1 MLYLILALGLILRL
15 YGMNWD
21 SGFHLHPDERM
32 LMIVATRIKFFSNLD
47 PDFFNYGSLPIYILK
62 ATGDLID
69 FLFGTKLSNYD
80 GLLYIGRSLSIVAD
94 LLTILLIYKIA
105 ALLFSKIL
113 KKQAKT
119 AGLLASFLYAT
130 TFFPI
135 QNSHFFIVD
144 NFLNLFSTLLFYLL
158 LKLLDKKRI
167 SWKDTIPPAI
177 VSAAILA
184 TKISGILFVSTAAL
198 TIIYKSLKTI
208 KKIKKQP
215 LATYYL
221 LLATPILTFNFALLT
236 FNFIFMPYAFLRW
249 RRFLSDILLQMKMN
263 SDPYIFPYTLQYV
276 DTVPYLYYLKNIF
289 FWGAGPVISLLALFG
304 LILML
309 KNIKNLK
316 KHPEI
321 ILFLFYYGL
330 YFLILGKSA
339 VKFMRYMLPLYPALS
354 LLAAYT
360 LTSLKS
366 LGHLKIGIWNLP
378 RTRAKHG
385 TGHPVPYLFWYRV
398 VLGILLLHI
407 FYLLPFLSIYS
418 KPNTRI
424 QATEWIL
431 KNVPAGST
439 LAIEHWDDRLPLYGG
454 ENYQFVELQLYNQPD
469 NAYKWKTFQNQLMQA
484 DYIIIASNR
493 LYKPL
498 QKLADCEKYK
508 VCYPKTAE
516 YYKRLFNNLP
526 IWTEYGALKFQKI
539 AEFSNYPRILNF
551 EIKDDSA
558 DESFTVYDHPKVM
571 IFKKNKSF

>member
-1 MLYLILALGLILRL
+1 MLHLILAFGLILRL
-15 YGMNWD
+15 YGINWD

-80 GLLYIGRSLSIVAD
+80 GLLYIGRSLSVAAD

-105 ALLFSKIL
+105 ALLFSKIF

-119 AGLLASFLYAT
+119 AGLLASFLYTT

-158 LKLLDKKRI
+158 LKLLFKKKI
-167 SWKDTIPPAI
+167 SWKDTIPIAA

-184 TKISGILFVSTAAL
+184 TKISGILFVFTAAL
-198 TIIYKSLKTI
+198 TIIYKSLKTTP
-208 KKIKKQP
+208 KKQKKLP
-215 LATYYL
+215 TTNYQ
-221 LLATPILTFNFALLT
+221 LLATNLLTFNFALLT
-236 FNFIFMPYAFLRW
+236 FNFLFMPYAFLRW

-276 DTVPYLYYLKNIF
+276 DTTPYLYYLKNIF
-289 FWGAGPVISLLALFG
+289 FWGAGPVLFTLTLAG
-304 LILML
+304 LILIL
-309 KNIKNLK
+309 KNLKSLK

-354 LLAAYT
+354 LLAAYALKTISKKLPATSYQLLVT
-360 LTSLKS
+360 LI
-366 LGHLKIGIWNLP
+366 IG
-378 RTRAKHG
+378 
-385 TGHPVPYLFWYRV
+385 F
-398 VLGILLLHI
+398 HI

-439 LAIEHWDDRLPLYGG
+439 LAVEHWDDRLPLYGG
-454 ENYQFVELQLYNQPD
+454 ENYRFVELQLYNQPD
-469 NAYKWKTFQNQLMQA
+469 NIYKWKVLQTQLMQA

-493 LYKPL
+493 LYSPI
-498 QKLADCEKYK
+498 QKLADCKKYK
-508 VCYPKTAE
+508 VCYPITSK
-516 YYKRLFNNLP
+516 YYKDLFQLER
-526 IWTEYGALKFQKI
+526 IITDYGILKFKKV
-539 AEFSNYPRILNF
+539 AEFTSYPTLKVPFTNFKIVLNDQ
-551 EIKDDSA
+551 KA
-558 DESFTVYDHPKVM
+558 DESFTVYDHPRVM
-571 IFKKNKSF
+571 IFKKL